1 MFEHV
6 MAKGT
11 LIDILRSSKGTLID
25 KPKWAKVT
33 TTEQKPLYKYD
44 LRGMIVV
51 GLLGIFTGR
60 IARTTFSNVR
70 FTYDALFMPMN

>member
-11 LIDILRSSKGTLID
+11 VIDIPRSSKGTLID

-33 TTEQKPLYKYD
+33 TTKQKPL
-44 LRGMIVV
+44 
-51 GLLGIFTGR
+51 
-60 IARTTFSNVR
+60 SE
-70 FTYDALFMPMN
+70 

>member
-11 LIDILRSSKGTLID
+11 LRDIIRSSKGTLID

-33 TTEQKPLYKYD
+33 TTKQKPLYK
-44 LRGMIVV
+44 
-51 GLLGIFTGR
+51 
-60 IARTTFSNVR
+60 
-70 FTYDALFMPMN
+70 

>member
-25 KPKWAKVT
+25 KPKWAFRLVDKVQVKGKSEKVSIYT
-33 TTEQKPLYKYD
+33 
-44 LRGMIVV
+44 V
-51 GLLGIFTGR
+51 
-60 IARTTFSNVR
+60 
-70 FTYDALFMPMN
+70 

>member
-25 KPKWAKVT
+25 KPKWTKVT
-33 TTEQKPLYKYD
+33 TTKQKPLYK
-44 LRGMIVV
+44 
-51 GLLGIFTGR
+51 
-60 IARTTFSNVR
+60 
-70 FTYDALFMPMN
+70 